1 MNKALEFAKEFIN
14 TMIIENKTKQDFNNS
29 FEIFFN
35 NEILENDTNLEILK
49 QELNKLNFNI
59 SKTDNPHY
67 WTISKIN

>member
-1 MNKALEFAKEFIN
+1 MNKALNFAKEFID
-14 TMIIENKTKQDFNNS
+14 TMIIENKTKQDFNNP

-49 QELNKLNFNI
+49 KELNKLDFKI
-59 SKTDNPHY
+59 SKTNNPHY